1 MKFLTTC
8 CVVLLLHGFGS
19 SSTASAQSIYFPPN
33 VGTWDTLSPS
43 ALGWCTDSIAP
54 LLDFLDQSNTKA
66 FLVLKDGRIVIEEYF
81 GTFTQ
86 DSLWYWASAGKS
98 VTAFLVGK
106 AQEEGFLSITDSTSK
121 YLGQGWTNT
130 TPAQEGQITVRDQLS
145 MTTGLDDGG
154 PDVDCTD
161 PICLNYLADP
171 GTRWAYHNAPY
182 TLLDDVIANATG
194 QGLNAYLFNKL
205 SLPIGMYGTYLQLGY
220 NNVLFS
226 KPSAMARFGLMMMA
240 NGTWNGTRVMNDPAY
255 FNAMITPSQAL
266 NESYGYLW
274 WLNGQPSYMLPGL
287 QWTIPG
293 MLMPNAPPDAYNAM
307 GKNGQVINISPSTG
321 LVVVR
326 MGDLPG
332 GIFVPNVYNDEIW
345 QHLNAVM
352 CIPTSI
358 DAPAP
363 APGLTLFPN
372 PAVDVLTV
380 TLPAGAT
387 EGEMRIMDAM
397 GRVVVTKQVRGTTE
411 SIDLSDLAP
420 GSYRCLLT
428 TGNARLVEGFVKE

>member
-1 MKFLTTC
+1 MKLLTPIC
-8 CVVLLLHGFGS
+8 SSLLLLSVGS
-19 SSTASAQSIYFPPN
+19 CSTASAQSIYYPPN
-33 VGTWDTLSPS
+33 VGTWDTLSPAS
-43 ALGWCTDSIAP
+43 LGWCTDSIAP

-106 AQEEGFLSITDSTSK
+106 AQEEGFLSINDSTSK
-121 YLGQGWTNT
+121 YLGQGWTTT

-145 MTTGLDDGG
+145 MTTGLDDGV

-161 PICLNYLADP
+161 PACLQYLTDP
-171 GTRWAYHNAPY
+171 GLRWAYHNAPY

-194 QGLNAYLFNKL
+194 QSLNAYLFNKL
-205 SLPIGMYGTYLQLGY
+205 SLPIGMYGTYLPVGY

-226 KPSAMARFGLMMMA
+226 KPRAMARFGLMMMA
-240 NGTWNGTRVMNDPAY
+240 NGTWNGVPVLNDPAY
-255 FNAMITPSQAL
+255 FNAMTTPSQAL

-287 QWTIPG
+287 QWVIPG
-293 MLMPNAPPDAYNAM
+293 MLMPNAPADAFNAM
-307 GKNGQVINISPSTG
+307 GKNGQVINVSPSTG

-332 GIFVPNVYNDEIW
+332 GIFVPNLYNDEIW
-345 QHLNAVM
+345 QHLNHVICSTVAVKEQ
-352 CIPTSI
+352 
-358 DAPAP
+358 APV
-363 APGLTLFPN
+363 PGITIVPN
-372 PAVDVLTV
+372 PVLDHLKITV
-380 TLPAGAT
+380 P
-387 EGEMRIMDAM
+387 EGVAEGQLCIVDAM
-397 GRVVVTKQVRGTTE
+397 GRVAHTEQVRSGSLT
-411 SIDLSDLAP
+411 IDLSGLVP
-420 GSYRCLLT
+420 GYYHCILS
-428 TGNARLVEGFVKE
+428 TGHGRVVARFAKE